1 MILSMTGFGRAELNR
16 QNKKLTIEIKS
27 LNSKQIDINVR
38 IPMVY
43 REKELFI
50 RKTVGQALGR
60 GKIEV
65 TLFAEQ
71 NISESKSRINAS
83 LVKSY
88 YQDLKSLSEDLGSK
102 DEIMSAIVRMPDVL
116 ISEKEEIE
124 DAEWNDI
131 DSLLNKAIEAITH
144 YRKDEGDVL
153 AKDFSFRINN
163 IRTHLSTIADY
174 EKNRIENIKNS
185 IREKMEELKSSID
198 ENRFEQELIYYL
210 EKLDITEEITRL
222 NLHLDYFD
230 EVMKSDSSEGKKLAF
245 IGQEIGREINTI
257 GSKSNDASMQQVV
270 VQMKDELEKIK
281 EQVLNVL

>member
-27 LNSKQIDINVR
+27 LNSKQIDMNVR

-65 TLFAEQ
+65 SLFVEQ
-71 NISESKSRINAS
+71 NISEAKNRINTS
-83 LVKSY
+83 LIKSY
-88 YQDLKSLSEDLGSK
+88 YEDLQSLSADLGST
-102 DEIMSAIVRMPDVL
+102 DEIMSAVMRMPDVL
-116 ISEKEEIE
+116 ISEKEEID

-131 DSLLNKAIEAITH
+131 DTLVSEAIDAITQ
-144 YRKDEGDVL
+144 YRHDEGNVL
-153 AKDFSFRINN
+153 AKDFSIRIQN
-163 IRTHLSTIADY
+163 IRTHLSWVEDY
-174 EKNRIENIKNS
+174 EKNRIEKIKTNL
-185 IREKMEELKSSID
+185 REKMEELKASVD

-222 NLHLDYFD
+222 NLHLNYFE
-230 EVMKSDSSEGKKLAF
+230 EVMQSATSEGKKLGF
-245 IGQEIGREINTI
+245 IIQEIGREINTI
-257 GSKSNDASMQQVV
+257 GSKSNDAGMQQVV

-281 EQVLNVL
+281 EQILNVL

>member
-27 LNSKQIDINVR
+27 LNSKQIDMNVR

-65 TLFAEQ
+65 SLFVEQ
-71 NISESKSRINAS
+71 NISEAKNRINTS
-83 LVKSY
+83 LIKSY
-88 YQDLKSLSEDLGSK
+88 YEDLQSLSADLGST
-102 DEIMSAIVRMPDVL
+102 DEIMSAVMRMPDVL
-116 ISEKEEIE
+116 ISEKEEID

-131 DSLLNKAIEAITH
+131 DTLVSEAIDAITQ
-144 YRKDEGDVL
+144 YRHDEGNVL
-153 AKDFSFRINN
+153 AKDFSIRIQN
-163 IRTHLSTIADY
+163 IRTHLSWVEDY
-174 EKNRIENIKNS
+174 EKNRIEKIKTNL
-185 IREKMEELKSSID
+185 REKMEELKASVD
-198 ENRFEQELIYYL
+198 ENRCEQELIYHL

-222 NLHLDYFD
+222 NLHLNYFE
-230 EVMKSDSSEGKKLAF
+230 EVMQSATSEGKKLGF
-245 IGQEIGREINTI
+245 IIQEIGREINTI
-257 GSKSNDASMQQVV
+257 GSKSNDAGMQQVV

-281 EQVLNVL
+281 EQILNVL